1 MKTLHTNIALILL
14 AAAVVVQSN
23 PHVTPQVI
31 YQKLE
36 DALMADRGVLY
47 HMQEALFP
55 AQSLSRDLVYLNICV
70 TVGGVQHE
78 SCDNSSLPGDR
89 VTFHTASGFTG
100 AVQL

>member
-23 PHVTPQVI
+23 SHVTPQVI

-47 HMQEALFP
+47 HMQEAFFP

-89 VTFHTASGFTG
+89 VTLHTASGFTG